1 MLVHD
6 FLMASAGL
14 RPDSPAIRQG
24 DDICTYRQ
32 LAAAAESVAA
42 WLLQNGLEPGER
54 VATLFEKSIAN
65 VAAMYGVWRAGGVL
79 VNLNDKLPTIMLAL
93 VLRDC
98 RPRFLLGSSKSL
110 RHIVSTNESLPPTLE
125 AFVTLEGAPP
135 ESTHPRIKSKT
146 LNWRGEARFAAATP
160 RTNDDLC
167 TIIYTSGSTGRQ
179 KGVMWS
185 HRNLVHHVKGV
196 TTYLN
201 NTADDRLI
209 SVLPLYFGYGL
220 SQLLTSVGAGA
231 CLSLAPSFTYPNEI
245 VDVLERNKITG
256 LAGVPAHFEM
266 LLGMTDLASRDL
278 KTLRY
283 FTISGARSSETLVG
297 RLRKVFPN
305 VRLYLMFGQTE
316 STIRISFLDPMEVDR
331 RPTSIGKPM
340 PEVQVFVLDE
350 HGHPVP
356 DGEVGEL
363 VCQGANV
370 MLGYWD
376 DPELT
381 ARVVRPHPLSERA
394 RDGEKVLYTGDM
406 VRRDAEGF
414 LYFMGRKDEM
424 IKVGAHRVFPA
435 EVGAVLAECD
445 SVVEVAVTAEPDT
458 VLGEVVVAHV
468 VMRTGDVQAARPLL
482 AYCRSRL
489 PDYMIPRRIYF
500 HDDLPKTATGKI
512 RIADLRAGTIGPKD
526 SP

>member
-6 FLMASAGL
+6 FLTASAGL

-24 DDICTYRQ
+24 DDFRTYRQ
-32 LAAAAESVAA
+32 LAAAADAVAA
-42 WLLQNGLEPGER
+42 WLVQNGLKPGER

-98 RPRFLLGSSKSL
+98 RPRFLLGASKSL
-110 RHIVSTNESLPPTLE
+110 KHIVATNETLPPTLE
-125 AFVTLEGAPP
+125 AFVTLDEALT
-135 ESTHPRIKSKT
+135 ESIHPRIKTKF
-146 LNWRGEARFAAATP
+146 LNWRSEARFAAATP
-160 RTNDDLC
+160 RADHDLS

-185 HRNLVHHVKGV
+185 HRNLVHHVNGV

-220 SQLLTSVGAGA
+220 SQLLTSVGVGA

-245 VDVLERNKITG
+245 VDVLERDKITG

-266 LLGMTDLASRDL
+266 LLGMTELASRDL
-278 KTLRY
+278 RTLRY

-297 RLRKVFPN
+297 RLRKAFPN

-316 STIRISFLDPMEVDR
+316 STIRISYLDPIEVDH

-340 PEVQVFVLDE
+340 PQVQVFVLDE
-350 HGHPVP
+350 HGRLAP

-381 ARVVRPHPLSERA
+381 ARVLRPHPLPEWA
-394 RDGEKVLYTGDM
+394 RDGEAVLYTGDM
-406 VRRDAEGF
+406 ARRDAEGF

-435 EVGAVLAECD
+435 EVAAVLAECEG
-445 SVVEVAVTAEPDT
+445 VVEVAVTADPDT

-468 VMRTGDVQAARPLL
+468 VMKTGGDQAPRPLL

-500 HDDLPKTATGKI
+500 HDELPKTATGKI
-512 RIADLRAGTIGPKD
+512 RIADLRAGLIGQKD
-526 SP
+526 CP

>member
-1 MLVHD
+1 MFVHD
-6 FLMASAGL
+6 FLTASAAL
-14 RPDSPAIRQG
+14 RPDFPAIRQG

-32 LAAAAESVAA
+32 LAAAAEAVAA
-42 WLLQNGLEPGER
+42 WLLKNGLEPGER
-54 VATLFEKSIAN
+54 VATLFEKSISN
-65 VAAMYGVWRAGGVL
+65 VAALYGVWRAGGVL

-110 RHIVSTNESLPPTLE
+110 RQIVATSETLPRTLE
-125 AFVTLEGAPP
+125 AFVTLDETLP
-135 ESTHPRIKSKT
+135 ESTHPRIRMES
-146 LNWRGEARFAAATP
+146 LIWRSEARLATATP
-160 RTNDDLC
+160 RTDDELC

-196 TTYLN
+196 TTYLH

-220 SQLLTSVGAGA
+220 SQLLTSVGVGA

-245 VDVLERNKITG
+245 VDVLERHKITG

-266 LLGMTDLASRDL
+266 LLGMTDLALRDL
-278 KTLRY
+278 RTLRY

-297 RLRKVFPN
+297 RLRKAFPH

-316 STIRISFLDPMEVDR
+316 STIRITYLDPIEVDR

-340 PEVQVFVLDE
+340 PEVQVFVIDE
-350 HGHPVP
+350 RGRPVP

-381 ARVVRPHPLSERA
+381 ARVLRPHPLSQCGRA
-394 RDGEKVLYTGDM
+394 GETVLYTGDM
-406 VRRDAEGF
+406 ARRDAEGF

-435 EVGAVLAECD
+435 EVAAVLAECD
-445 SVVEVAVTAEPDT
+445 GVVEVAVTAEPDT
-458 VLGEVVVAHV
+458 MLGEVVVAHV
-468 VMRTGDVQAARPLL
+468 VMRDGSSSSARPLL
-482 AYCRSRL
+482 SYCRSRL

-500 HDDLPKTATGKI
+500 HDELPKTATGKI
-512 RIADLRAGTIGPKD
+512 RIAELRAGTIGHKD